1 MPYLALGLT
10 LVGYALLM
18 RSNPVRSSF
27 GDGWRCLRRYSVL
40 WRTLAWM
47 ALANA
52 LFLLAV
58 RFTDEWR
65 SGIQPML
72 MRPGW
77 TDAGAWLKGT
87 PDSLWWLPA
96 SSVRATLEASVL
108 PACEMTAGL
117 FNNVVTTFPLAVFA
131 ALGLL
136 LNRRRTLVLL
146 GRALWRRFGV
156 AAWLLLPLILACA
169 LATMAKAVL
178 YFRPP
183 WAEMWMQWGPA
194 VAAASAVFEYLFGVG
209 IQAYLILHAYA
220 WVRGLSFEPNAMREV
235 AIRRLGAASKW
246 AGIVLCAQMLLIELP
261 LVGSFYFRWPGTPDV
276 VTAHLQWV
284 RYVLAGL
291 LLVFLSMQAWLT
303 LHGETLKRAWQA
315 HWCLVR
321 RHWWAVSWFVVVAF
335 VHCFALQFFRA
346 AVARGVGDETVPG
359 IVWAILWPWIFG
371 LVAGWLLASWVC
383 LFKRCE

>member
-1 MPYLALGLT
+1 MPYFALGLT

-18 RSNPVRSSF
+18 RSNPVRSSL

-65 SGIQPML
+65 GGIQPML

-77 TDAGAWLKGT
+77 TDPGAWLKGT

-96 SSVRATLEASVL
+96 SSVRATLDASVL

-169 LATMAKAVL
+169 LATMAKVVL

-246 AGIVLCAQMLLIELP
+246 AGIVLCVQMLLIELP
-261 LVGSFYFRWPGTPDV
+261 LVGSFYFGWPGTPDV

-303 LHGETLKRAWQA
+303 LHGETLKRAWLA
-315 HWCLVR
+315 HWRLIR
-321 RHWWAVSWFVVVAF
+321 RHWWAVSWFVVIAF
-335 VHCFALQFFRA
+335 VHCFALQALRA
-346 AVARGVGDETVPG
+346 AVTRGVGDETVPG
-359 IVWAILWPWIFG
+359 IIWAVIWPWIFG